1 MWTSL
6 FWKEAAERAAK
17 SAAQAAVALIGVDAL
32 IPAWSIDWLSIGGAA
47 LTMAVLSVLTSIVSN
62 PVGDRGTPSLV
73 KVDF

>member
-1 MWTSL
+1 MWTKL

-32 IPAWSIDWLSIGGAA
+32 IPAWNIDWLSIGGAA

-62 PVGDRGTPSLV
+62 PLADKGTPSLV